1 MANEIVALV
10 PMRHI
15 SDRIKG
21 KNYRSFAGKPLF
33 HYITNSLLKCPL
45 ISKVVID
52 TDSKIIIED
61 VLENFPQVGIIDR
74 PKHLR
79 DGNIPMNDVIL
90 YDISILDSEFFL
102 QTHSTNPLLE
112 TNTITKAIQFFFKSY
127 PDYDSLFSVT
137 KLQKRLWDSSVKP
150 VNHDPSL
157 LIRTQD
163 LIPLFEEN
171 SCIYIFSKSTIEKY
185 KNRIGNKPVMFET
198 NKIESF
204 DIDDESDFNLVVNI
218 YKNLY

>member
-1 MANEIVALV
+1 MANKIVALL

-15 SDRIKG
+15 SDRVKG

-33 HYITNSLLKCPL
+33 HYITNSLLRCPL
-45 ISKVVID
+45 ISTVVID
-52 TDSKIIIED
+52 TDSKIIIDD

-79 DGNIPMNDVIL
+79 DGNIPMNDVML
-90 YDISILDSEFFL
+90 YDMSILDSEFFF

-112 TNTITKAIQFFFKSY
+112 TNTITKAIQFFFESY
-127 PDYDSLFSVT
+127 PNYDSLFSVT
-137 KLQKRLWDSSVKP
+137 KLQKRLWDSSVEP

-163 LIPLFEEN
+163 LVPLFVEN

-185 KNRIGNKPVMFET
+185 KNRIGNKPFMFET

-204 DIDDESDFNLVVNI
+204 DIDDETDFNLAENI
-218 YKNLY
+218 YKNLR

>member
-137 KLQKRLWDSSVKP
+137 KLQKRLWDSSAKP
-150 VNHDPSL
+150 FNHDPSL

-163 LIPLFEEN
+163 LVPLFEEN